1 MRNDRESE
9 PPASPVAIAV
19 AVAIAVTIP
28 LILWMVLSRTA
39 SSRTIDRLYGE
50 IARRDLEIHALRTTA
65 MAFRIAMEQPQIATP
80 FELDAA
86 NNVIIEV
93 PLTARSFMVS
103 VHPAARSFRLRDA
116 AGKVVWRGD
125 VPRESTVL
133 VFPREVMPAGDYV
146 LHAGTIDYRFTLKY
160 AG

>member
-1 MRNDRESE
+1 MTNERESE
-9 PPASPVAIAV
+9 ASPVAIAA

-50 IARRDLEIHALRTTA
+50 IARRDQEIHVLRTAA

-86 NNVIIEV
+86 NSVTIEV
-93 PLTARSFMVS
+93 PLAARSFMIGI
-103 VHPAARSFRLRDA
+103 HPAARSFRLSDA

-125 VPRESTVL
+125 VPQESTVL
-133 VFPREVMPAGDYV
+133 VFPREMMPAGDYV
-146 LHAGTIDYRFTLKY
+146 LRAGAIDYRFTLKY